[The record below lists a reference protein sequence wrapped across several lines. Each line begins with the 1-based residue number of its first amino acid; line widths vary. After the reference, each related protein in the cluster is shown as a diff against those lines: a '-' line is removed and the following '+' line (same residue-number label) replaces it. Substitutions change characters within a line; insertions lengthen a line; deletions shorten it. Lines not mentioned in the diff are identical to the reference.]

1 VTAALRAT
9 ERIPKPLVIDAPVFN
24 DVANRTLVVR
34 RADQASGY
42 QKLAWREAHGAYRRA
57 EEAGLP
63 PSGAPFLRASG
74 GGESD
79 IAYAIAG
86 DSLTLLFAFPPG
98 KSVYAELVSKPG
110 LAAWVAVDVSTGWFQ
125 SVKFRHVS
133 R

>member
-1 VTAALRAT
+1 VTLYAT
-9 ERIPKPLVIDAPVFN
+9 ERIPKPVLFDAPVFN
-24 DVANRTLVVR
+24 DIANRTLVVR
-34 RADQASGY
+34 RPENVGGTA
-42 QKLAWREAHGAYRRA
+42 KLAWREAHGAYRRA
-57 EEAGLP
+57 EEAGWP

-110 LAAWVAVDVSTGWFQ
+110 LAAWVAVDISTRWFQ